1 MFLKIVMNKL
11 SIDEGALQEVQDE
24 TNKTNREDLEEEKE
38 KVKKGVLD
46 KTLIID
52 QMIVMKIITMATNM
66 KEGLITIKEIRITM
80 FLEEVTN
87 KEQEISF
94 SPNNTLNN
102 IFLKN
107 ISKIGVKEI
116 EFLSKPINM
125 SFKLIKN
132 FLQMMA

>member
-87 KEQEISF
+87 KEQEILF
-94 SPNNTLNN
+94 SPNNILNN

>member
-1 MFLKIVMNKL
+1 MNKL

-87 KEQEISF
+87 KEQEILF
-94 SPNNTLNN
+94 SPNNILNN